1 MATGPLERQRCQV
14 VGLNQN
20 YVSPAG
26 TVYHIQIEDRGPV
39 FDALS
44 EADVRRVNLIV
55 YANYGEPNA
64 RIILGRDYDF
74 PDLRT
79 QEQNR
84 FIEERIK
91 QLSQDAREL
100 IQAKET
106 RNVARIKGLIREY
119 YHTKDEATKRE
130 LEKANA
136 GYPFLFSRAWRELK
150 EERKTGPAAT
160 PEAATAIADGTT
172 AAIDVHYPM
181 DAELREQVIEIER
194 MIAEIGQD
202 LEQLK
207 ARGRADDIL
216 LQTCRKLEARAKES
230 LSGRDPAAFTSRRL
244 DMTRNS
250 LMTTWRQIKSRLRAS

>member
-20 YVSPAG
+20 YVSSAG
-26 TVYHIQIEDRGPV
+26 TLYHIQIEDRGPV
-39 FDALS
+39 FDALT
-44 EADVRRVNLIV
+44 EAEVRRVNLIV

-64 RIILGRDYDF
+64 QIILGRDYDF

-84 FIEERIK
+84 FIEARIQ
-91 QLSQDAREL
+91 QLAQDAREL
-100 IQAKET
+100 IQGKES
-106 RNVARIKGLIREY
+106 RKVARIKRLIREY

-130 LEKANA
+130 FEKANA
-136 GYPFLFSRAWRELK
+136 AYPFLFSRAWRELK
-150 EERKTGPAAT
+150 EERKAGLAAPAPPPAA
-160 PEAATAIADGTT
+160 PDEAAPAVE
-172 AAIDVHYPM
+172 VHYPM

-194 MIAEIGQD
+194 MIAEIGRD
-202 LEQLK
+202 LQELK

-216 LQTCRKLEARAKES
+216 LQTCRKLESRAKES
-230 LSGRDPAAFTSRRL
+230 LSGRDPAEFTSRRL

-250 LMTTWRQIKSRLRAS
+250 LMTTWRQIKSRLRVS